1 MKDRLT
7 NNIGLKL
14 VSLLFAVVLWAL
26 VVNIDDPVDETT
38 YRSVPVKVLHEEIFT
53 AKAST
58 YRIVDGNETVNVT
71 VRAKRSV
78 LADIREKDIEVTAD
92 IKNRVT
98 NSLSEATLP
107 TQVTIK
113 GFEGE
118 YVEAYTTPVNL
129 QIEIEPS
136 TTKTLVFSVE
146 TIGTP
151 RDGNILGEV
160 TANPEKITLAAGRSQ
175 IDRVKKAVAKA
186 DVSGISESGEVEAEL
201 ILYDGNG
208 KVIDPAFFDN
218 NLGTE
223 GLKVNVK
230 VLKTKAVPLEFN
242 TSKINPAAGYTLA
255 NLVYEPKTVVIAGTA
270 EKLKELNRIY
280 IPSNVLEMDG
290 IQESREI
297 NVDIREYLP
306 KEIQLADNTAGTVVL
321 TISIEKYGTKTFTI
335 PTNNI
340 LLENALAGLKPS
352 VAVIG
357 NIEIK
362 VHGSKAALENLTE
375 IPKVYVNL
383 EKYTTAG
390 TVNVPVQAELPTG
403 CAIADNVTLQVVLTG
418 Q

>member
-78 LADIREKDIEVTAD
+78 LAEIREENIEVTAD

-160 TANPEKITLAAGRSQ
+160 TANPEKITLAAGQSR

-201 ILYDGNG
+201 ILYDANG
-208 KVIDPAFFDN
+208 KTIDPAFFDN

-223 GLKVNVK
+223 GLKVNVE
-230 VLKTKAVPLEFN
+230 VLKTKAVPLEFS
-242 TSKINPAAGYTLA
+242 TSKIKPAEGYTLA
-255 NLVYEPKTVVIAGTA
+255 NLVCEPKTVVVAGTR
-270 EKLKELNRIY
+270 EQLKELNKVS
-280 IPSNVLEMDG
+280 IPGS
-290 IQESREI
+290 
-297 NVDIREYLP
+297 
-306 KEIQLADNTAGTVVL
+306 A
-321 TISIEKYGTKTFTI
+321 
-335 PTNNI
+335 
-340 LLENALAGLKPS
+340 
-352 VAVIG
+352 
-357 NIEIK
+357 
-362 VHGSKAALENLTE
+362 HG
-375 IPKVYVNL
+375 
-383 EKYTTAG
+383 G
-390 TVNVPVQAELPTG
+390 
-403 CAIADNVTLQVVLTG
+403 
-418 Q
+418 